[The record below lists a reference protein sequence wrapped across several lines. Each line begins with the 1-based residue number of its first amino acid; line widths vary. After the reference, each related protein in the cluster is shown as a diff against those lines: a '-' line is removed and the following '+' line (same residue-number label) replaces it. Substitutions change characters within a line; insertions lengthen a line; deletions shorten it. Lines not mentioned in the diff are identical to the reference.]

1 MELENDPIMFPD
13 GWHGWLR
20 PTPADDWWP
29 DEMAWRNRGAGN
41 EPERWPAYQ
50 VTAEWLLDKA
60 AAAAAAVLIAGGR
73 LTGGWWVMHRSTW
86 EAMLNYPGRK
96 WPGLMLFGHPV
107 DLDPQVAPGEVSFRF
122 TEIQEPA

>member
-1 MELENDPIMFPD
+1 MFPD

-29 DEMAWRNRGAGN
+29 DEMAWRDGGAGN

-60 AAAAAAVLIAGGR
+60 VEVRRQVLIAGGR

-86 EAMLNYPGRK
+86 EAMLAAGIVEQ
-96 WPGLMLFGHPV
+96 WPGLTLFGHPV
-107 DLDPQVAPGEVSFRF
+107 DLDPQASPGEISFRF
-122 TEIQEPA
+122 TARQEPA